1 MEAPAIAP
9 NLLKYLFLAGLY
21 LFIIGLVWVLLRQVG
36 QFGASPRDKLGARAG
51 EQVATGKHGLRARRG
66 VPVLI
71 VEGGSLNRRRFPIE
85 RELTIGRSPSNSIVL
100 SHRFVSSHHATVRL
114 QGNEVLLVDEGS
126 TNGTFLNGSRITAA
140 SRLKPG
146 DAFVVGDTTFR
157 LAQE

>member
-1 MEAPAIAP
+1 MEAPAVVP

-36 QFGASPRDKLGARAG
+36 QFGARAG
-51 EQVATGKHGLRARRG
+51 ERMGKGRRALGARRG
-66 VPVLI
+66 VPVLL
-71 VEGGSLNRRRFPIE
+71 VEGGSLDRRRFAIQ

-157 LAQE
+157 LAVE